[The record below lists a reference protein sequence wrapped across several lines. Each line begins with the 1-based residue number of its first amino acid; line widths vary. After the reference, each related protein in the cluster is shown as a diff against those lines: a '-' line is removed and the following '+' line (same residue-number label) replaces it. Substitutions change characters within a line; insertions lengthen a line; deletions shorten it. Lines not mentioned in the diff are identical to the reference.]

1 MLIRIKALKD
11 NPIII
16 HSAMNDLSSYIHTTL
31 PIGSAVC
38 CVLGVI
44 FANTPFFISRCRY
57 SCCTC
62 IVKSKKRVCE
72 YQLLS
77 FVGNICEKKSNDR
90 CILNLFTIKF
100 NLLSNLNLFCYQ
112 IFY

>member
-44 FANTPFFISRCRY
+44 FANTPF
-57 SCCTC
+57 
-62 IVKSKKRVCE
+62 
-72 YQLLS
+72 
-77 FVGNICEKKSNDR
+77 
-90 CILNLFTIKF
+90 LFHYAGTAAVPA
-100 NLLSNLNLFCYQ
+100 
-112 IFY
+112 